1 MLELSL
7 IDRELALQVRR
18 RQAQLWDALID
29 RLMAGL
35 AGIHE
40 SQWTEWLRITQE
52 ELYEDLH
59 FGRL

>member
-1 MLELSL
+1 MFELSL
-7 IDRELALQVRR
+7 IDRELAREVRR

-29 RLMAGL
+29 RLVTGF

>member
-29 RLMAGL
+29 RIVASV

-40 SQWTEWLRITQE
+40 SQWTQWFRITQE

-59 FGRL
+59 FGRS

>member
-29 RLMAGL
+29 RLAAVL

-59 FGRL
+59 FGRS